1 MHPPTGQSASG
12 AEPHRPHVAEEFER
26 EPVPARALKGGKSF
40 WGMYAGEHAAGTEF
54 MIGPLFLLA
63 GVSLN
68 DIFFGLLLGNFLA
81 VLSWRY
87 LCAPIAVHARLTLYY
102 QLEKIAGSGLVKVY
116 NLANGILFCFL
127 AGAMITVSA
136 TAVGVPFGLP
146 MPSFDAIYP
155 ESLTFVIAVLV
166 VGAVIAVVAGFG
178 YDAVSRFANV
188 AVPWM
193 VLVFFACGVVA
204 LKELGVDSWAGLEA
218 VWTESIDFAQGNGG
232 GEQTMGFW
240 SVVLFAWFCNSA
252 MHLGMSDLSIFRY
265 AKKASYGWA
274 TAGGMYVGHYM
285 AWIAAAFMLAAQIKV
300 AQSAVPL
307 PGPMAYHVTGVAGII
322 CVIIAGW
329 TTANPTIYRAGL
341 AFQGIFPRSSR
352 LSMTLLAGAVATAA
366 AVFPALAFKLLGFV
380 GLYGTILAPI
390 GGVIFADWYLARAA
404 GVEQFPAARTGEKYN
419 LAVLF
424 AWLLPVGAALWL
436 ITVHGVT
443 TWYFPLPAWIAC
455 AALYLLF
462 RKWTAPAAARP

>member
-1 MHPPTGQSASG
+1 
-12 AEPHRPHVAEEFER
+12 
-26 EPVPARALKGGKSF
+26 
-40 WGMYAGEHAAGTEF
+40 
-54 MIGPLFLLA
+54 
-63 GVSLN
+63 
-68 DIFFGLLLGNFLA
+68 
-81 VLSWRY
+81 
-87 LCAPIAVHARLTLYY
+87 
-102 QLEKIAGSGLVKVY
+102 
-116 NLANGILFCFL
+116 
-127 AGAMITVSA
+127 
-136 TAVGVPFGLP
+136 
-146 MPSFDAIYP
+146 
-155 ESLTFVIAVLV
+155 
-166 VGAVIAVVAGFG
+166 
-178 YDAVSRFANV
+178 
-188 AVPWM
+188 
-193 VLVFFACGVVA
+193 VA
-204 LKELGVDSWAGLEA
+204 LKELGVDSWSGLVA
-218 VWTESIDFAQGNGG
+218 VWTESIEFAQGNGG

-265 AKKASYGWA
+265 AKKSSYGWA

-300 AQSAVPL
+300 AQNAVPL

-380 GLYGTILAPI
+380 GLYGTILAPV
-390 GGVIFADWYLARAA
+390 GGIIFADWYLARAA
-404 GVEQFPAARTGEKYN
+404 GVDKFPAARTGEKYN

-424 AWLLPVGAALWL
+424 AWLLPVGVALWL

>member
-26 EPVPARALKGGKSF
+26 QPVPARALQGGKSF

-155 ESLTFVIAVLV
+155 ESLTFVLAVLV

-193 VLVFFACGVVA
+193 VLASARPAALRAATSRGEGAGPLGTRQSDAGLFSSWEWGLGLGQFVGGGDNQGGECGDSFFAHRFLRSREAQGGDDRSAGVADRRGKAAQAGVVFLVIHRVA
-204 LKELGVDSWAGLEA
+204 GFAHSDEAGFEILPRRGRLGRAPGQLSAFFQLVDK
-218 VWTESIDFAQGNGG
+218 VRTE
-232 GEQTMGFW
+232 GEQGF
-240 SVVLFAWFCNSA
+240 AGRTA
-252 MHLGMSDLSIFRY
+252 MIIHQGARS
-265 AKKASYGWA
+265 
-274 TAGGMYVGHYM
+274 GGDP
-285 AWIAAAFMLAAQIKV
+285 Q
-300 AQSAVPL
+300 
-307 PGPMAYHVTGVAGII
+307 
-322 CVIIAGW
+322 
-329 TTANPTIYRAGL
+329 
-341 AFQGIFPRSSR
+341 
-352 LSMTLLAGAVATAA
+352 
-366 AVFPALAFKLLGFV
+366 
-380 GLYGTILAPI
+380 
-390 GGVIFADWYLARAA
+390 
-404 GVEQFPAARTGEKYN
+404 
-419 LAVLF
+419 
-424 AWLLPVGAALWL
+424 
-436 ITVHGVT
+436 
-443 TWYFPLPAWIAC
+443 
-455 AALYLLF
+455 
-462 RKWTAPAAARP
+462 